1 MEAIRKMTKI
11 KNNSLQLVDLESFNN
26 QTVEV
31 IIFPVKFK
39 KEVPFT
45 AKSTEKK
52 KITKNSK
59 PSLSKLKGIWK
70 NRNIDIKTLRAE
82 AWPERK

>member
-1 MEAIRKMTKI
+1 MEAIRKITKI

-39 KEVPFT
+39 RSPFY
-45 AKSTEKK
+45 
-52 KITKNSK
+52 SK
-59 PSLSKLKGIWK
+59 VY
-70 NRNIDIKTLRAE
+70 
-82 AWPERK
+82 